1 MLIGP
6 HRCDKQ
12 VKKPKREEI
21 ISRGSK
27 RDRKEGKRSQRQQ
40 QEQQNQDREKR
51 ARIDQEEDRDE
62 DQMMD
67 TDQVEDISV
76 VGTRKSTSHSLGA
89 IGFAFH
95 VNRLQRG
102 DATARVLTLAIPIF
116 SGNLDN
122 SSRGT

>member
-12 VKKPKREEI
+12 AKKPKREEI
-21 ISRGSK
+21 VSRGSK

-40 QEQQNQDREKR
+40 QEQLNQDREKR

-76 VGTRKSTSHSLGA
+76 VGTRKSTSHSKGA
-89 IGFAFH
+89 IGVAFSCQSTPIG
-95 VNRLQRG
+95 RCDRKG
-102 DATARVLTLAIPIF
+102 ADISSIGPFPAISIK
-116 SGNLDN
+116 
-122 SSRGT
+122 

>member
-12 VKKPKREEI
+12 AKKPKREEV

-40 QEQQNQDREKR
+40 QQQIQDREKR
-51 ARIDQEEDRDE
+51 ARIDPEEDRDE

-76 VGTRKSTSHSLGA
+76 VGTRKSLCQSLGA
-89 IGFAFH
+89 IGF
-95 VNRLQRG
+95 
-102 DATARVLTLAIPIF
+102 TW
-116 SGNLDN
+116 NLKRSEQKDV
-122 SSRGT
+122 TDTF